1 MNVSLLQKNSYLFP
15 RLPLVILKISIS
27 CYLLFFAFLLP
38 AQTDSLILSA
48 TETNTRLTSVIKVYN
63 ETSCDMNLYC
73 YELDGG
79 EVLLNMGILSPGR
92 SATIRPKAELGRL
105 YTKNPLTE
113 EETATVYFFG
123 GDYELRISDGCE
135 PIGGG
140 NLIYDCL
147 DLMANVGAAC
157 NDGIKSTMDDKITDA
172 CTCEG
177 TRVTPITSACDT
189 VSILAVGDSIIV
201 SNLNRKELYSVQ
213 FLTTDWQ
220 SVFTCAANCYE
231 TESIYAP
238 DYASDTIR
246 VKVSYYTKAWANVC
260 TVWGEIATGNN
271 FTADNIATNRTGRN
285 TATSLSTKQLSLWDV
300 YPNPVSTAL
309 VVNVANNLNNGT
321 IRLSNLNGQLIRE
334 VAISSLEESTWNLD
348 VGNIEKG
355 MYLLQIQ
362 AANGIVETK
371 KIVVSQ

>member
-15 RLPLVILKISIS
+15 RLPLVILKISIIG
-27 CYLLFFAFLLP
+27 YLLFFALLLP

-48 TETNTRLTSVIKVYN
+48 TENNIRLTSVIKVYN
-63 ETSCDMNLYC
+63 ETSCSMNLYC
-73 YELDGG
+73 YELDGE
-79 EVLLNMGILSPGR
+79 EVLLNMGVLAPGR

-105 YTKNPLTE
+105 YTTNSLTD

-123 GDYELRISDGCE
+123 GDYELRVSDGCE
-135 PIGGG
+135 PIEEG

-157 NDGIKSTMDDKITDA
+157 NDGIKSTIDDKITDA

-220 SVFTCAANCYE
+220 SVFTCVANCYE
-231 TESIYAP
+231 SESIYAP
-238 DYASDTIR
+238 DYAPNDTIR

-260 TVWGEIATGNN
+260 NIWGEFATGNN
-271 FTADNIATNRTGRN
+271 FTVDN
-285 TATSLSTKQLSLWDV
+285 TATSRTSINNTNSLSAKHFSDK
-300 YPNPVSTAL
+300 YC
-309 VVNVANNLNNGT
+309 
-321 IRLSNLNGQLIRE
+321 
-334 VAISSLEESTWNLD
+334 
-348 VGNIEKG
+348 
-355 MYLLQIQ
+355 
-362 AANGIVETK
+362 
-371 KIVVSQ
+371 